1 MSLEPNVSFR
11 DSYHTFFALYST
23 NELRT
28 YVCTCV
34 RGHSVFFFDIFL
46 PADYPNTP
54 PSVSYFSYGE
64 RLNPNLYETGK
75 VCLSLLG
82 TWSGEA
88 GENWNPQSS
97 NILQVLISIQG
108 LVLVEEPF
116 YNEPGFEKQI
126 GTEDGRGEIQRSGL
140 RALPQ
145 RSQ

>member
-1 MSLEPNVSFR
+1 
-11 DSYHTFFALYST
+11 
-23 NELRT
+23 
-28 YVCTCV
+28 
-34 RGHSVFFFDIFL
+34 
-46 PADYPNTP
+46 
-54 PSVSYFSYGE
+54 VSYFSYGE